1 MPLQNIEQQRQ
12 NVRFGSEAEIL
23 TVVRDFEAA
32 AINRE
37 DWKHAEHLAVGL
49 YYVLNNE
56 KAAALMKM
64 RGGIMNL
71 LVNGFGLDISKEMP
85 YHETLTVFWIDAI
98 AKFAAEN
105 TTLSLL
111 DKANLLIDTHD
122 KDMPFRFYS
131 KEHLFSKKARAE
143 FVEPDLCTNG

>member
-1 MPLQNIEQQRQ
+1 MPLN
-12 NVRFGSEAEIL
+12 EAEQHVAMKRFTNEEEISEL
-23 TVVRDFEAA
+23 VRAFEEAA
-32 AINRE
+32 IPRE

-49 YYVLNNE
+49 YYVLNND
-56 KAAALMKM
+56 KAAALTKM

-71 LVNGFGLDISKEMP
+71 LVNGFGLDTSKEMP
-85 YHETLTVFWIDAI
+85 YHETLTVFWIEAI

-105 TTLSLL
+105 ESVSLL
-111 DKANLLIDTHD
+111 DKTNLLIATHD

-131 KEHLFSKKARAE
+131 KDHLFSKKARAE